1 MSLRHPNLVE
11 RDFAAVMA
19 DELAPVG
26 ELVAVDG
33 DELAGLGPRELEAFG
48 GLGDTKAGRQTL
60 ETGFGGHLDGFLFK
74 RIGFYV

>member
-1 MSLRHPNLVE
+1 MLAVTILVE

-33 DELAGLGPRELEAFG
+33 DELAGLGPRSY
-48 GLGDTKAGRQTL
+48 T
-60 ETGFGGHLDGFLFK
+60 
-74 RIGFYV
+74 

>member
-1 MSLRHPNLVE
+1 
-11 RDFAAVMA
+11 MA

-48 GLGDTKAGRQTL
+48 GLGDAKAGRQTL
-60 ETGFGGHLDGFLFK
+60 ETGLRFLSFQS
-74 RIGFYV
+74 RILRTA